1 MRVVIKIGTS
11 TLTHAT
17 GNLNI
22 RRFEQMCKVISDVK
36 NAGHEIIMVSSGAI
50 AMGTGKLGLKER
62 PSDISTKQAAASVG
76 QCELMYTYD
85 KIFSEYNHTVAQLL
99 ITGEDIKDAERH
111 EHFSNTLS
119 RLLELGA
126 IPIINENDTVSTAEI
141 VIGDNDTLGAEV
153 AKSVNADLL
162 ILLSDI
168 DGLYTADPHKD
179 PNAKL
184 ISCVT
189 KLDDSIY
196 ALAGGKGSAFGT
208 GGMVTKLNAAKICM
222 DCGCDMIITNGA
234 NTQNI
239 YDAIAGDA
247 IGTRFTVK

>member
-1 MRVVIKIGTS
+1 MYPASTIFLNKSCNRSNRVT
-11 TLTHAT
+11 
-17 GNLNI
+17 
-22 RRFEQMCKVISDVK
+22 
-36 NAGHEIIMVSSGAI
+36 
-50 AMGTGKLGLKER
+50 
-62 PSDISTKQAAASVG
+62 
-76 QCELMYTYD
+76 
-85 KIFSEYNHTVAQLL
+85 IFSNKEYIFWLV
-99 ITGEDIKDAERH
+99 
-111 EHFSNTLS
+111 
-119 RLLELGA
+119 
-126 IPIINENDTVSTAEI
+126 
-141 VIGDNDTLGAEV
+141 LGAEV